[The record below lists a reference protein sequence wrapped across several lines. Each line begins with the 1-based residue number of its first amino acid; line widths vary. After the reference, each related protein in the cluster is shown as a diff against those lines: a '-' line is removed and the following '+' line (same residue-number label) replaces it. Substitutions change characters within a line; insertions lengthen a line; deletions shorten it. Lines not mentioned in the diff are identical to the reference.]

1 VLRSRR
7 ICDWIIRAPRL
18 FSRNGK
24 LKMENAAEKLAN
36 QFKNSVEL
44 DHLTEL
50 QLKMVEE
57 ILLNKFGKKIK

>member
-1 VLRSRR
+1 
-7 ICDWIIRAPRL
+7 
-18 FSRNGK
+18 
-24 LKMENAAEKLAN
+24 MENPAEKLAK

-57 ILLNKFGKKIK
+57 ILLNKFNKKIK